1 MAFYKVTAQVW
12 ETFEG
17 FTGGFGVPVFY
28 VDGQPESL
36 TDQVCA
42 IVGKAASHVA
52 FVAEWTGPDALAIE
66 HKGGMFARTSAL
78 DSTGLVAVK
87 KK

>member
-1 MAFYKVTAQVW
+1 MKLYKVTAQVW

-28 VDGQPESL
+28 TDVGPEAL
-36 TDQVCA
+36 TDTVCA
-42 IVGKAASHVA
+42 IVGKDAAHVA
-52 FVAEWTGPDALAIE
+52 FVAEWMGPDALAIE
-66 HKGGMFARTSAL
+66 HKGGMFVRLGAL